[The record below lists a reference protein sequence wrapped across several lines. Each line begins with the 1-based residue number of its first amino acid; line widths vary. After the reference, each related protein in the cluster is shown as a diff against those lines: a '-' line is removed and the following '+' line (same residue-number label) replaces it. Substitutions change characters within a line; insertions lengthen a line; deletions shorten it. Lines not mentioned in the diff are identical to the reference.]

1 MGTEPLSTMS
11 ADKMEKCILTKYGKT
26 YLAEFLIN
34 QKFDFDRENEIND
47 LIKTNPVLSKIQS
60 GELSAQTKLD

>member
-1 MGTEPLSTMS
+1 MATEPLSTMS
-11 ADKMEKCILTKYGKT
+11 ADKMEKCIQGKYGKT

-34 QKFDFDRENEIND
+34 QKFDFDREKEIND

-60 GELSAQTKLD
+60 GELTVETQLD